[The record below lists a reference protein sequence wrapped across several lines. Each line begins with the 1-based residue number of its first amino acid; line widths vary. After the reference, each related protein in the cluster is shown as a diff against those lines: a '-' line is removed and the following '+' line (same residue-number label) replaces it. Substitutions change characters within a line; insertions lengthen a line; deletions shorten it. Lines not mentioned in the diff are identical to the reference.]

1 MSANYAP
8 LFLGAFS
15 SASELANDLGNV
27 YWIGSG
33 AYKLVTATAAITTPR
48 YKVCTADVTL
58 GVPSNGVTVSASV
71 RSQLVAGVISSD
83 YGTTTIPISN
93 YFLIQVSGY
102 GLVLAD
108 TTAMKIGTILASATG
123 GEAGL
128 FALTGSLSAQ
138 ESRLGAVFGRATK
151 SAGVVTAGNA
161 IPFKFSGLL

>member
-33 AYKLVTATAAITTPR
+33 AYKLVKATAAITSPQ

-58 GVPSNGVTVSASV
+58 GVPSNNVTVSASV

-108 TTAMKIGTILASATG
+108 ATAMNLGTILASATG
-123 GEAGL
+123 GEAGI
-128 FALTGSLSAQ
+128 FALTSLTQ
-138 ESRLGAVFGRATK
+138 ESRLGAIFGRATK
-151 SAGVVTAGNA
+151 SVGVATAGNA